1 MIDTGSSVD
10 ILNLDAFQKLGV
22 TNEDLTP
29 MTSTLTGFT
38 GDAIAP
44 IGVVTLLM
52 TFGHELRTKTLMVS
66 FMVVELLATYN
77 VIIGR
82 PTLNKLRAVVSTCH
96 RNMKFLTSAGTR
108 KVKIDPRES
117 RRCYLAATTIP
128 KKGKR
133 ETLVPDPREPGR
145 PDVRL
150 EPTKL
155 ILEVPLEGD
164 PLASPSYSPPSLCA
178 RVAILN

>member
-1 MIDTGSSVD
+1 MIDTESSAD
-10 ILNLDAFQKLGV
+10 ILYLDTFQKLGV

-52 TFGHELRTKTLMVS
+52 TFGQELRTKTLMVS

-82 PTLNKLRAVVSTCH
+82 PTLNKLMTVVSTCH
-96 RNMKFLTSAGTR
+96 RSMKFLTSVGTR
-108 KVKIDPRES
+108 KVKINPRES
-117 RRCYLAATTIP
+117 RRCYLVERPSP
-128 KKGKR
+128 KKARGK
-133 ETLVPDPREPGR
+133 LWF
-145 PDVRL
+145 
-150 EPTKL
+150 L
-155 ILEVPLEGD
+155 ILGSPAGQTFDSSPL
-164 PLASPSYSPPSLCA
+164 S
-178 RVAILN
+178 